1 MRGKCVVQMRQT
13 LSHPLI
19 EESRFRVVQILGEEH
34 TGIAVETGLKNF
46 EPILG
51 VKIRDDYE

>member
-1 MRGKCVVQMRQT
+1 MRQS
-13 LSHPLI
+13 LSHSLI
-19 EESRFRVVQILGEEH
+19 EESRFRIIQILGEEH
-34 TGIAVETGLKNF
+34 TGIAVECGLKHF